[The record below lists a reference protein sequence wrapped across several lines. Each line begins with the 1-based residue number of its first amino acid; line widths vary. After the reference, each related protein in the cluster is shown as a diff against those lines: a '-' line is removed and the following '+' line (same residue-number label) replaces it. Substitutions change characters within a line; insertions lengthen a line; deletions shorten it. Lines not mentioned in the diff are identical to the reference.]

1 MNRFDMRIDDISE
14 FFRGIME
21 GLQSTTRQ
29 QTLIVLIIAGFVI
42 LLLGVYLVQR
52 WVTHL
57 RIVDESQKTF
67 ANALRN
73 VDLTREE
80 RDYLEQ
86 LTNELPKKQ
95 EQKYLLVHEPI
106 WFSRAAESL
115 IQKGAVTPAMLKP
128 LRQKLDVCCFKRER
142 PLSSTKELPP
152 GLHLYITEGTVEGY
166 HARIV
171 KQKHDLFAAV
181 VRKQDAPLFTEG
193 KSYTLFFKRRK
204 NTYRFAST
212 ARFVRNNIVWFKQT
226 EEIDKVQRRNYY
238 RKKVALPVE
247 LEKSGYETY
256 RAATRLIDLGGGGAK
271 MENPHGMFKSGD
283 LMRVLLK
290 LPPEDSLEVGGEV
303 VKTSDEG
310 GAIHVRF
317 DPIKP
322 AQVDRILRYVMLDE
336 VDEAPSESGAESE
349 TERTPAE

>member
-1 MNRFDMRIDDISE
+1 MNRFDMRVDDISE

-21 GLQSTTRQ
+21 GFQSTTRQ
-29 QTLIVLIIAGFVI
+29 QTLIVLIIVGFVI
-42 LLLGVYLVQR
+42 VLLGVYIVQR
-52 WVTHL
+52 WVTHI
-57 RIVDESQKTF
+57 RIVEESQKTF
-67 ANALRN
+67 ADALKN
-73 VDLTREE
+73 VELTREE
-80 RDYLEQ
+80 REFLEQ

-95 EQKYLLVHEPI
+95 EQKYLLVQEPI
-106 WFSRAAESL
+106 WFARAGEKL

-166 HARIV
+166 HARIA
-171 KQKHDLFAAV
+171 KQKHELFAAV
-181 VRKQDAPLFTEG
+181 VRKQDVSLLAEG
-193 KSYTLFFKRRK
+193 KNYTLFFKRRK

-212 ARFVRNNIVWFKQT
+212 ARFIRNNIVWFKHT

-238 RKKVALPVE
+238 RKKVTRPVE

-256 RAATRLIDLGGGGAK
+256 RATTRLIDLGGGGAK
-271 MENPHGMFKSGD
+271 MENPHGMFKAGD

-290 LPPEDSLEVGGEV
+290 LPPDDTLDFGGEV

-310 GAIHVRF
+310 EAIHVRF

-322 AQVDRILRYVMLDE
+322 QQVDRIIRYVMLDE
-336 VDEAPSESGAESE
+336 IEESAAEE
-349 TERTPAE
+349 ENEQAPAE

>member
-1 MNRFDMRIDDISE
+1 MKRFDMRVDDISE

-21 GLQSTTRQ
+21 GLQSSTRQ
-29 QTLIVLIIAGFVI
+29 QTLIILIIAGFII
-42 LLLGVYLVQR
+42 LLLAVYLVQR
-52 WVTHL
+52 WVNHL
-57 RIVDESQKTF
+57 RIVEESRKSF
-67 ANALRN
+67 VNALKN
-73 VDLTREE
+73 VELTREE
-80 RDYLEQ
+80 RDFLEQ

-95 EQKYLLVHEPI
+95 EQKYLLVQEPI
-106 WFSRAAESL
+106 WFSRAAERL

-142 PLSSTKELPP
+142 PLTSTKELPP

-171 KQKHDLFAAV
+171 KQKHELFAAV
-181 VRKQDAPLFTEG
+181 VRKQDAPLLEEG
-193 KSYTLFFKRRK
+193 NRYTLFFKRRK
-204 NTYRFAST
+204 NTYRFSSA
-212 ARFVRNNIVWFKQT
+212 ARFIRNNIVWFKHT

-238 RKKVALPVE
+238 RKKVTLPAE

-256 RAATRLIDLGGGGAK
+256 RATTRLIDLGGGGAK
-271 MENPHGMFKSGD
+271 MENPHGIFKSGD

-290 LPPEDSLEVGGEV
+290 LPPDDTLEIGGEV

-310 GAIHVRF
+310 EAIHVRF

-322 AQVDRILRYVMLDE
+322 HQVDRIIRYVMLDE
-336 VDEAPSESGAESE
+336 VDEAPPGGV
-349 TERTPAE
+349 TPASS